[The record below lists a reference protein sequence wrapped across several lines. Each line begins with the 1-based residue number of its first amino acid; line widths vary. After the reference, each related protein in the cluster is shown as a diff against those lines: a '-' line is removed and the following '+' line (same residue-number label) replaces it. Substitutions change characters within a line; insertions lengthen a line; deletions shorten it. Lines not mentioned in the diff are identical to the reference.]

1 AAKYGTTYQ
10 TLAQI
15 NHIANPNII
24 GVGQKIILPGNG
36 QSNAYTVQAGD
47 TLSGIA
53 AKFGK
58 TWQALAQKNGIA
70 NPNVIYVGQTI
81 QI

>member
-1 AAKYGTTYQ
+1 MVICKRLFSG
-10 TLAQI
+10 
-15 NHIANPNII
+15 
-24 GVGQKIILPGNG
+24 ILIK
-36 QSNAYTVQAGD
+36 D
-47 TLSGIA
+47 TLSRIA

-58 TWQALAQKNGIA
+58 TWQTLAQKNGIA

>member
-1 AAKYGTTYQ
+1 
-10 TLAQI
+10 
-15 NHIANPNII
+15 
-24 GVGQKIILPGNG
+24 
-36 QSNAYTVQAGD
+36 
-47 TLSGIA
+47 
-53 AKFGK
+53 

>member
-1 AAKYGTTYQ
+1 M
-10 TLAQI
+10 L
-15 NHIANPNII
+15 
-24 GVGQKIILPGNG
+24 ILLR
-36 QSNAYTVQAGD
+36 QGD
-47 TLSGIA
+47 TLSNIA
-53 AKFGK
+53 NIFHT